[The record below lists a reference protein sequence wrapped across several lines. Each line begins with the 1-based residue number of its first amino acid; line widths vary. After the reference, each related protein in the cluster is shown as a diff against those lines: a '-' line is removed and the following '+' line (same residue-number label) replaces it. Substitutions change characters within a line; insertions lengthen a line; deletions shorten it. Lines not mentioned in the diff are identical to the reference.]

1 MGLRQVQGCGLV
13 RGCTCATAVA
23 LGIAVSVLAAACA
36 LVEPL
41 PPAGTILVQLEVRNG
56 ASRPAELG
64 VTSGAGNPL
73 PDAVQ
78 PPSLP
83 PGATADVRFF
93 VPMTSGWTITVNKQD
108 LILSTDLRGRSGAI
122 QDIGIDVDQQG
133 NSSWWCR
140 SNCP

>member
-1 MGLRQVQGCGLV
+1 MLRRL
-13 RGCTCATAVA
+13 A
-23 LGIAVSVLAAACA
+23 LGIAVSFLAAACA
-36 LVEPL
+36 LMDPL
-41 PPAGTILVQLEVRNG
+41 PPAGTILVQLEVHN
-56 ASRPAELG
+56 AAPRPAELG
-64 VTSGAGNPL
+64 VTSGAGGPL
-73 PDAVQ
+73 SGAVQ

-108 LILSTDLRGRSGAI
+108 LILSSDLHGRTGVI

-133 NSSWWCR
+133 GITWWCR